1 MLFVRNGNL
10 ESFSQPISF
19 YTKTSGDLVTRV
31 VVPFKQFACFFFLP
45 KSLSSSLKNALLCSD
60 EPVFYLDSKS
70 KCAPFSVIY
79 FPPSEVSMMTI
90 HCCVFI
96 ANVAIHLNDQV
107 WDLHDHTCLLTVRP
121 KAHKIRGDLA
131 GRYWGR
137 KVYWFRK
144 YKIMTGSLLAL
155 DLVTKNV
162 LFVNCQ
168 PFITTPLV
176 EVLLLPH
183 LSK

>member
-137 KVYWFRK
+137 EVY
-144 YKIMTGSLLAL
+144 
-155 DLVTKNV
+155 
-162 LFVNCQ
+162 
-168 PFITTPLV
+168 
-176 EVLLLPH
+176 
-183 LSK
+183 

>member
-1 MLFVRNGNL
+1 MTKNL
-10 ESFSQPISF
+10 
-19 YTKTSGDLVTRV
+19 VNRV
-31 VVPFKQFACFFFLP
+31 VVPFKQFACFFLL
-45 KSLSSSLKNALLCSD
+45 KSLSSSLENVLLCSD
-60 EPVFYLDSKS
+60 EPVFIETLNRNVLHFLSL
-70 KCAPFSVIY
+70 Y

-137 KVYWFRK
+137 EVY
-144 YKIMTGSLLAL
+144 
-155 DLVTKNV
+155 
-162 LFVNCQ
+162 
-168 PFITTPLV
+168 
-176 EVLLLPH
+176 
-183 LSK
+183 